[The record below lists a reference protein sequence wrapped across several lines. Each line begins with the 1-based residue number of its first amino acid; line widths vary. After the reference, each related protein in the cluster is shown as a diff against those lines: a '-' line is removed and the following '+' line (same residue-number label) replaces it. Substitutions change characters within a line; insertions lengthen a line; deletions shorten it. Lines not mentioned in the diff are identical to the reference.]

1 MGSVVTSISGETAVD
16 GRHPDISVIVPVY
29 NARKTLS
36 RCVESLLAQ
45 TYPDF
50 EILLVDD
57 GSTDASLEICR
68 GFADSDPRVKVFSK
82 PNGGVSSARNLG
94 LDSARGKYI
103 AFCDSDDCAGKDW
116 LMSMRKEAGES
127 GMVMCGYHIHYADP
141 EKGLTE
147 ENIGMPTDRPVV
159 MSDMTEI
166 LEKTLNARLLSFI
179 WNKLFVRAE
188 IENARLRFDE
198 TCRIFE
204 DEIFVLSYLEAVRQ
218 VVYVPCYGYSYF
230 FPAGFYTKY
239 GFETDAFM
247 KVLGCIYRLA
257 GQGASGGRKY
267 PELPSIIYWYKI
279 AVVRYAAAH
288 PFAECA
294 DRIRMLKKVAE
305 DFHSG
310 PFNHLTVR
318 ILPERILYMMLKR
331 RGKSRKGR

>member
-68 GFADSDPRVKVFSK
+68 NFADSDPRVKVFSK

-103 AFCDSDDCAGKDW
+103 AFCDSDDCTGKDW

-127 GMVMCGYHIHYADP
+127 GMVMCGYHIHYAVP

-166 LEKTLNARLLSFI
+166 LEKTLNAARFQRETAFVQTLLQ
-179 WNKLFVRAE
+179 
-188 IENARLRFDE
+188 
-198 TCRIFE
+198 
-204 DEIFVLSYLEAVRQ
+204 VLSGDPTVAWNVLKNFDDQQSFAFDASD
-218 VVYVPCYGYSYF
+218 CSHG
-230 FPAGFYTKY
+230 AGLLWF
-239 GFETDAFM
+239 
-247 KVLGCIYRLA
+247 V
-257 GQGASGGRKY
+257 
-267 PELPSIIYWYKI
+267 
-279 AVVRYAAAH
+279 
-288 PFAECA
+288 
-294 DRIRMLKKVAE
+294 
-305 DFHSG
+305 
-310 PFNHLTVR
+310 
-318 ILPERILYMMLKR
+318 
-331 RGKSRKGR
+331 